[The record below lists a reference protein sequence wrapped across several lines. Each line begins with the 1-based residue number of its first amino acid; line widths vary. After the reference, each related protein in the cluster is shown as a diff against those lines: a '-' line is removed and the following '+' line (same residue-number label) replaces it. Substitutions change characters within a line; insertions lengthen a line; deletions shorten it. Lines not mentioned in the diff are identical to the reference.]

1 LTVRVVSA
9 GSIRVQTLVT
19 LIRLHVPSSLRTL
32 STAWSPGSALVLPS
46 LLLLPLPSL
55 EFDGSRL
62 SLLLF
67 LLLSG
72 LCRATWLA
80 YR

>member
-19 LIRLHVPSSLRTL
+19 LIRLHVPSSLRAL
-32 STAWSPGSALVLPS
+32 STAWSGSALVLP
-46 LLLLPLPSL
+46 LPLASL

-72 LCRATWLA
+72 LCCATWLA